1 MLKDILLLLGRQKA
15 EQRDVWLANILFFL
29 KRESGDA
36 ALPRRLAAKSFSC
49 PPQWSGAV
57 SIQERSL
64 LFFKDPW
71 TTIFPAVLLILHILQ
86 GERLN
91 AVKSGCI
98 LLCCSPATLF
108 SYEQMNRYLIL
119 LLPSGYVPFGFAI
132 LIWVRQKGALECFKQ
147 AFPVT
152 STVF

>member
-1 MLKDILLLLGRQKA
+1 MLKNILLLLGRQKA
-15 EQRDVWLANILFFL
+15 EQRDVWLANIF
-29 KRESGDA
+29 
-36 ALPRRLAAKSFSC
+36 FSC
-49 PPQWSGAV
+49 REKVGMRHSPAGLQLSPSVAPPQWSGAV
-57 SIQERSL
+57 SIQERTL

-132 LIWVRQKGALECFKQ
+132 LIWVRQKGALEYFKQ